1 MTEEILTSVQNTEHP
16 LFEIPETKNS
26 PAFSPRSLDELE
38 QWLRKEQEFWA
49 WIRTVSQVPDVLRQI
64 HGENEIFSFIT
75 SIRNNSDNLP
85 HRAQMLANIQNLL
98 MQRYQQFQAVHSTTP
113 KAQYLATLQNK
124 VSTGYALRLFLG
136 LGPTNLGEVDAFR
149 GSTLASTWELGLP
162 SVPNS
167 YEKVFEELKRKIEI
181 EHEQLRRQAG
191 KSADDFSKLES
202 DVGSLHSAQKTTF
215 DEEEAKRKLAFE
227 QRQAAHDSQ
236 MSDIA
241 RSYKESMA
249 LRASVSYLTESA
261 KDRRRAWIVTGI
273 VTFLV
278 GAVFSGA
285 AFFVAREVLNA
296 DKPEWYKIAPAA
308 LLATL
313 MFWLIRI
320 LVRMFLSNLHQSS
333 DMRARATLIQ
343 TYLALLAEGNALK
356 EDDRKLILQVIFR
369 PISDGLVRD
378 DAAPGGPWDL
388 ATRLLAGGGK

>member
-1 MTEEILTSVQNTEHP
+1 MTEDILTSVRNTEHP
-16 LFEIPETKNS
+16 LLEVPETKNS

-49 WIRTVSQVPDVLRQI
+49 WTRTVSQVPDISGQI
-64 HGENEIFSFIT
+64 HGENELFSFIT
-75 SIRNNSDNLP
+75 SIRNNSENLP
-85 HRAQMLANIQNLL
+85 HRTQMLANIQNLL
-98 MQRYQQFQAVHSTTP
+98 MQRYQQFQALHSATP

-124 VSTGYALRLFLG
+124 VSAGHALRLFMG
-136 LGPTNLGEVDAFR
+136 LNSANVGEVEAFR
-149 GSTLASTWELGLP
+149 GSTLASVWELGLP
-162 SVPNS
+162 GVQNA
-167 YEKVFEELKRKIEI
+167 YEKAFEELRRKMEM

-191 KSADDFSKLES
+191 KSADEFSKLEA
-202 DVGSLHSAQKTTF
+202 DVGSLHSAQRTTF
-215 DEEEAKRKLAFE
+215 DEEEAKRKLEFE
-227 QRQAAHDSQ
+227 QRQAVHDSQ

-249 LRASVSYLTESA
+249 LRASVTYLTHGS
-261 KDRRRAWIVTGI
+261 KDRRKAWITTGI

-285 AFFVAREVLNA
+285 AFFVAREVLNT
-296 DKPEWYKIAPAA
+296 DKPEWHKIAPAA

-343 TYLALLAEGNALK
+343 TYLALLAEGNPLK